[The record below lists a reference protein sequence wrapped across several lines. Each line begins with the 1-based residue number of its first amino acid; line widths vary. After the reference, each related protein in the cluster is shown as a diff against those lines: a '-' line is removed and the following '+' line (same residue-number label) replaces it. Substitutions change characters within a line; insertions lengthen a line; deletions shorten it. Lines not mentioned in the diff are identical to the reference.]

1 MYFLNKAMEAVV
13 KKQVI
18 YDYVANCL
26 SDNDKADFEAEMRM
40 NQTLEQEVARMILKR
55 MQNEQKV
62 REHIRVAETERVRL
76 QQAEFNKKRNPIMTS
91 IKQKWGKLIGSL
103 SSN

>member
-1 MYFLNKAMEAVV
+1 MEAVV

-62 REHIRVAETERVRL
+62 REHIKVAETERVRL
-76 QQAEFNKKRNPIMTS
+76 QQAEFNKKKNPIITS
-91 IKQKWGKLIGSL
+91 IRQQWGKLIGNLPRS
-103 SSN
+103 

>member
-40 NQTLEQEVARMILKR
+40 NQTLEQEVARMVLKR

-62 REHIRVAETERVRL
+62 REHIRTAEMERIKL
-76 QQAEFNKKRNPIMTS
+76 QQAEFDKKRNPIMAS
-91 IKQKWGKLIGSL
+91 IKEKWSKLIGSL
-103 SSN
+103 PNN